1 MNKYIR
7 REPAKTIQDAE
18 DFIKRITEGIKNGK
32 SINWGITLK
41 GNAKMIG
48 SICLWNFSSDKKIA
62 EIGYDLHPNFQKR
75 GIMDEAVKRV
85 VAFGFETLD
94 LYHIEAFTHRRNEA
108 SKKLLVKNNF
118 LYIENRKDKDDPN
131 NIIFE
136 LKNTKKAI

>member
-7 REPAKTIQDAE
+7 RELAKTIQDAE
-18 DFIKRITEGIKNGK
+18 DFVEKITEGMKNGK
-32 SINWGITLK
+32 NINWGITLK
-41 GNAKMIG
+41 GNAKIIG

-75 GIMDEAVKRV
+75 GIMDEAVKWV